1 MCKLFS
7 TLHRRATALGL
18 ATGTAFA
25 LVLSVQS
32 GALAEANPP
41 APTTKAVAT
50 KQLGPWTID
59 GWKRGN
65 VGSHCSAERPV
76 RGATSGGGSL
86 QFALIRYPGGYRFAL
101 GSGDWELQP
110 QTMFPVEL
118 IAPPVLQTDG
128 KAIAVTPKVVIIGLG
143 SDGQLMQKLATLPSI
158 EIKTAQAV
166 FKLPLDG
173 FGEAL
178 AEAEAC
184 LSALKMSA
192 PNPSAANENTPK
204 RPAAAPKGNTPV
216 ASPAD
221 AAPAKTSRVNTAPA
235 TKSPLAAATE
245 QELVEERTFLTYKG
259 PKGTFRLEALVVRP
273 AKADGR
279 LPIALITHGKN
290 LKAEENQGLR
300 ADLFLPQA
308 RDFAAR
314 GWLSVVVIRRG
325 YGQSDGI
332 PGVSRGAAYMSCQNA
347 DLVRGFDIEADDL
360 DAALK
365 VIAARPDADGS
376 RVIAVGQS
384 LGGGTVLAFA
394 ARNPAGLIGV
404 INVSGGV
411 WRTDGNGGI
420 CDFEAL
426 TSAMATFG
434 ARTRAPT
441 LWLYAEND
449 SLFPPDVVARMHAAY
464 TEAGGR
470 AKLWTF
476 PPIMHDGHNLFAD
489 FSGRVKWLRAVDRF
503 MQANRLP
510 NTNVARVEEVMNATK
525 LANSA
530 RPVVEEYFSTPMPK
544 LLVVTASRKSAYW
557 VANPSDITGAR
568 KRALANCTKK
578 SGGECTVVMENNDLI
593 RRVVTGSLQTDVKDN

>member
-7 TLHRRATALGL
+7 TLHRRASVLGL
-18 ATGTAFA
+18 VTGTAFA

-32 GALAEANPP
+32 GALAQANPS
-41 APTTKAVAT
+41 APVTKAGAS
-50 KQLGPWTID
+50 KQVGLWTID
-59 GWKRGN
+59 GWKRGD
-65 VGSHCSAERPV
+65 VGTHCSAERPV
-76 RGATSGGGSL
+76 RGAAPGGGSL
-86 QFALIRYPGGYRFAL
+86 QFALVRFPGGYRLVL
-101 GSGDWELQP
+101 GSGDWNLKP
-110 QTMFPVEL
+110 QTKFPVEL
-118 IAPPVLQTDG
+118 IAPPVVQG
-128 KAIAVTPKVVIIGLG
+128 NGEAVAVSPKVVIIEMGT
-143 SDGQLMQKLATLPSI
+143 DGERMQKLGALPKI
-158 EIKTAQAV
+158 EIKAAQAS
-166 FKLPLDG
+166 FNLPMEG
-173 FGEAL
+173 FGAAL
-178 AEAEAC
+178 TEVEAC
-184 LSALKMSA
+184 FGALKGSA
-192 PNPSAANENTPK
+192 PNPFAAKENEPK
-204 RPAAAPKGNTPV
+204 RPAAAPKGNTP
-216 ASPAD
+216 A

-235 TKSPLAAATE
+235 NEPATKSPLAAAPE

-259 PKGTFRLEALVVRP
+259 PKGTFRLEALIVRP

-300 ADLFLPQA
+300 ADLFLAQA

-394 ARNPAGLIGV
+394 ARKPAGLIGV

-411 WRTDGNGGI
+411 WRTDGNGGV

-434 ARTRAPT
+434 ARTRVPT

-503 MQANRLP
+503 MKANRMP
-510 NTNVARVEEVMNATK
+510 NANVARVQDVMNATK
-525 LANSA
+525 LADSA

-568 KRALANCTKK
+568 KRALANCSKK

>member
-7 TLHRRATALGL
+7 TLRSRASVRGL
-18 ATGTAFA
+18 VAGTAFA
-25 LVLSVQS
+25 LMLSVQS
-32 GALAEANPP
+32 GGALAQAN
-41 APTTKAVAT
+41 APITKAAAS
-50 KQLGPWTID
+50 KQVGLWTVD
-59 GWKRGN
+59 GWKRGD

-76 RGATSGGGSL
+76 RGAAPGGGSL
-86 QFALIRYPGGYRFAL
+86 QFAMVRFPGGYRLVL
-101 GSGDWELQP
+101 GSGDWDLKP
-110 QTMFPVEL
+110 QTKFPVEL
-118 IAPPVLQTDG
+118 IAPPVLQSNG
-128 KAIAVTPKVVIIGLG
+128 EAVAVSPKVVIIEMGT
-143 SDGQLMQKLATLPSI
+143 DGQLMQKLGALPKI
-158 EIKTAQAV
+158 EIKAAQAS
-166 FKLPLDG
+166 FNLPLEG
-173 FGEAL
+173 FEAAL
-178 AEAEAC
+178 AEVETC
-184 LSALKMSA
+184 FGALKTSA
-192 PNPSAANENTPK
+192 PNPFAAKENAPK
-204 RPAAAPKGNTPV
+204 RPAPAPKGNTP
-216 ASPAD
+216 ASPTD
-221 AAPAKTSRVNTAPA
+221 AAPAKTSRVNPAPANQPA
-235 TKSPLAAATE
+235 TKSPVAPE
-245 QELVEERTFLTYKG
+245 QDLVEERTFLNYKG

-290 LKAEENQGLR
+290 FKAEENQALR

-394 ARNPAGLIGV
+394 ARKPAGLIGV
-404 INVSGGV
+404 VNVSGGV
-411 WRTDGNGGI
+411 WRTDGNGGV

-434 ARTRAPT
+434 ARTRVPT

-464 TEAGGR
+464 TEAGGL

-503 MQANRLP
+503 LQANRMP
-510 NTNVARVEEVMNATK
+510 NANVARVQEVMNATK
-525 LANSA
+525 LADSA

-544 LLVVTASRKSAYW
+544 LLVITASRKGAYW
-557 VANPSDITGAR
+557 VANPSDIKGAR
-568 KRALANCTKK
+568 KRALANCSQK
-578 SGGECTVVMENNDLI
+578 SGAECTVVMENNDLI
-593 RRVVTGSLQTDVKDN
+593 RRVVTGSLQTEAKDN

>member
-1 MCKLFS
+1 MSKFFS
-7 TLHRRATALGL
+7 TLHRRTSVRGL
-18 ATGTAFA
+18 VAGTAFA

-32 GALAEANPP
+32 GAAFAQAN
-41 APTTKAVAT
+41 APITKAAPS
-50 KQLGPWTID
+50 KQVGLWVVD
-59 GWKRGN
+59 GWKRGD
-65 VGSHCSAERPV
+65 VGTHCSAERPV
-76 RGATSGGGSL
+76 RGAAPGGGSL
-86 QFALIRYPGGYRFAL
+86 QFAVVRFPGGYRLVL
-101 GSGDWELQP
+101 GSEDWNLKP
-110 QTMFPVEL
+110 QTKFPVEL
-118 IAPPVLQTDG
+118 IAPPVVQG
-128 KAIAVTPKVVIIGLG
+128 NGEAVAVSPKVVIIEMGP
-143 SDGQLMQKLATLPSI
+143 DGERMQKLGTLPKI
-158 EIKTAQAV
+158 EIKAAQAS
-166 FKLPLDG
+166 FNLPMEG
-173 FGEAL
+173 FGAAL
-178 AEAEAC
+178 AEVETC
-184 LSALKMSA
+184 FGALKASA
-192 PNPSAANENTPK
+192 PNPFAAKENAPK
-204 RPAAAPKGNTPV
+204 RPAAAPKGNTP
-216 ASPAD
+216 A
-221 AAPAKTSRVNTAPA
+221 AAPAKTSRANIEPANERA
-235 TKSPLAAATE
+235 TKPPVAVATE
-245 QELVEERTFLTYKG
+245 QDLVEERTFLTYKG
-259 PKGTFRLEALVVRP
+259 PKGTFKLEALVVRP
-273 AKADGR
+273 SKADGR

-300 ADLFLPQA
+300 ADLFLAQA

-325 YGQSDGI
+325 YGLSDGI

-404 INVSGGV
+404 VNVSGGV
-411 WRTDGNGGI
+411 WRTDGNGGV
-420 CDFEAL
+420 CDFDAL

-434 ARTRAPT
+434 SRTRVPT

-503 MQANRLP
+503 MQANHMP
-510 NTNVARVEEVMNATK
+510 NANLARVQEVMNATK
-525 LANSA
+525 LADSA

-568 KRALANCTKK
+568 KRVLANCSKK
-578 SGGECTVVMENNDLI
+578 SGANCTVVMENNGLV
-593 RRVVTGSLQTDVKDN
+593 RPVVTGSLQTEANDD